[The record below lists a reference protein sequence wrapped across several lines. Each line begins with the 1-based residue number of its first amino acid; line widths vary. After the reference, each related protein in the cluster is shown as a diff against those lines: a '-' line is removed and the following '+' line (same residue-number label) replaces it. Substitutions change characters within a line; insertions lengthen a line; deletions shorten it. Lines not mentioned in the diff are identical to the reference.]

1 MDDRPSRAT
10 RPSDRREQAR
20 AAAGS
25 RAAAMR
31 RRQWLLG
38 LGATLIVLAL
48 QGVGVLD
55 RQIVEYASLDV
66 RAQWFGRSSLT
77 PSPEIAIVAIDDRAI
92 ETVGRWPWDRA
103 RLAQAIDELSRA
115 GASVIAMDLLLD
127 SPQAPRYAPG
137 REGPIDDDG
146 LIAAAMARH
155 GRVVIAANFALDRAR
170 GTLASGSGL
179 GEEGAGGGA
188 TRISMPALAA
198 LLEQRPELR
207 EMPEADALALL
218 AKEMLSESEAS
229 ASRSAALDDLSIK
242 FGAARGLAARLP
254 ASSMPLPDRAHF
266 WPRSSDPRPPIG
278 RIASAAAAIANV
290 TISGTHD
297 NDGKVRRVPLLV
309 EHQGRLWPMLGLSA
323 VALHRGVPLSD
334 LRLEEDRLL
343 APHLAGGEARE
354 VPLRRERI
362 RGRTTDGL
370 FFLTW
375 PRAMEGWVDQFRPL
389 AAAGAGEGAA
399 EAGCATTLSIGGV
412 LHPVLVAERIA
423 ANAAELDRWTRRA
436 IAAELLVLDG
446 YESAAEGL
454 GELDVGGEAW
464 RARLAELRPFWEQ
477 AAGEAAGFLEFLG
490 EMDGEEPE
498 SEEDRARLTLLKE
511 IAAKFPRILE
521 EIDYGLGAIE
531 RQRRVIRSLVS
542 GRICLVGFASTAAP
556 VDVVGTSI
564 HSYTPGVYVHAAVA
578 NSLLTGMSRSRV
590 PLWLDLLSVAVLGLL
605 GTFVGARGT
614 VITGPLAVALLIVLW
629 FLVTAVAF
637 WDAWWSII
645 AFTGPGL
652 AAAGGWLAVMLH
664 RLLVEQ
670 RARRRTEE
678 RFRSYV
684 SPAVVDILV
693 NNPELDSMAPQER
706 ELTVMFTDLAGFTT
720 IAERLG
726 SVRTAEVLATY
737 LGAMTEVLQSTGA
750 TLDKYLGD
758 GMMAFWGAPIADEE
772 HAVNACRAVLEM
784 MRTLDRLNAAG
795 AFGEGEMLHMR
806 VGLAAGELMVGDF
819 GNPPRNSSYTVIG
832 DAANLAARLESANKQ
847 LGTRVLVSQRV
858 YELVGEEGG
867 FRWRPIGRI
876 AVKGKAEAE
885 GVYELVGDDDQSP
898 HGGRTGEWIELT
910 RRAVEAFARG
920 EFDAALAGFDLLER
934 EFGEGRLAE
943 IYRRSVAEWRNL
955 LASAAD
961 GGAEVRFDGT
971 ITLTEK

>member
-1 MDDRPSRAT
+1 MDDRPSRT
-10 RPSDRREQAR
+10 TRREGRRERAR
-20 AAAGS
+20 GAAGS

-48 QGVGVLD
+48 QGVGLLD
-55 RQIVEYASLDV
+55 RQIVEYAALDL
-66 RAQWFGRSSLT
+66 RAQWFGRSSLA

-103 RLAQAIDELSRA
+103 RLAQAIDELSLA
-115 GASVIAMDLLLD
+115 GASVIALDLLLD

-137 REGPIDDDG
+137 RAGPIDDDG

-155 GRVVIAANFALDRAR
+155 GRVVVAANFALDRAR
-170 GTLASGSGL
+170 GGPATP
-179 GEEGAGGGA
+179 GARGPAGDGGGA

-198 LLEQRPELR
+198 LLGQRPELV

-218 AKEMLSESEAS
+218 AGEVLSESEAS
-229 ASRSAALDDLSIK
+229 ADRSAALDDLTIK
-242 FGAARGLAARLP
+242 LGAARALAAKMP
-254 ASSMPLPDRAHF
+254 ASSVLLPDRTHF
-266 WPRSSDPRPPIG
+266 WPRSTDAKPPIG
-278 RIASAAAAIANV
+278 PVASAAAAIANV

-323 VALHRGVPLSD
+323 VALHRGAPLAD
-334 LRLEEDRLL
+334 LELEEDRLVVPRL
-343 APHLAGGEARE
+343 AEGGARE
-354 VPLRRERI
+354 APLRRERI

-375 PRAMEGWVDQFRPL
+375 PRAMESWVDQFRPL
-389 AAAGAGEGAA
+389 GGAGNPECAA
-399 EAGCATTLSIGGV
+399 TLSIGGV

-423 ANAAELDRWTRRA
+423 ANAAELDRWTRLA
-436 IAAELLVLDG
+436 MGAELLVLDG
-446 YESAAEGL
+446 YVPASEGL
-454 GELDVGGEAW
+454 GELAIGSEAW
-464 RARLAELRPFWEQ
+464 AARLAELRPMWAQ

-490 EMDGEEPE
+490 EMGGEEPE
-498 SEEDRARLTLLKE
+498 TEEDRARLTLLKE
-511 IAAKFPRILE
+511 IAAKFPRILD
-521 EIDYGLGAIE
+521 EIDSGLEAIE

-590 PLWLDLLSVAVLGLL
+590 PLWVDLLSVAVLGLL

-614 VITGPLAVALLIVLW
+614 VLTGPLAVALLIVLW
-629 FLVTAVAF
+629 FLVSAVAF

-645 AFTGPGL
+645 AFTGPSL

-706 ELTVMFTDLAGFTT
+706 ELTVMFTDLVGFTT

-726 SVRTAEVLATY
+726 SERTAQVLATY

-758 GMMAFWGAPIADEE
+758 GVMAFWGAPIADEE
-772 HAVNACRAVLEM
+772 HAANACRAVLEM

-806 VGLAAGELMVGDF
+806 AGLAAGELMVGDF

-858 YELVGEEGG
+858 YELAGGEGGKGGEGG

-876 AVKGKAEAE
+876 AVKGKVEAE

-898 HGGRTGEWIELT
+898 HGERTGEWIELT

-920 EFDAALAGFDLLER
+920 EFDAALADFDRLER
-934 EFGEGRLAE
+934 EFGEGRLAG
-943 IYRRSVAEWRNL
+943 IYRRSAAEWGNL
-955 LASAAD
+955 LAAVAD
-961 GGAEVRFDGT
+961 GGAGARFDGT